1 MAAQSTETSRRVF
14 EEVWNNKKID
24 AVAQLMAAS
33 YVHHDPQCPGV
44 SSGVEGYKQFVSH
57 YLNACRD
64 LHFTIDD
71 EVADEQTIVS
81 RWTATGTH
89 QGDLPGIPRTGRKF
103 SVTGITMARVKNGKF
118 IESWNN
124 WDALGLMQQ
133 LGDLPGEP
141 TSRAAYARSFES

>member
-1 MAAQSTETSRRVF
+1 MAAHSTETSRRVF

-24 AVAQLMAAS
+24 AVDQLMAAS
-33 YVHHDPQCPGV
+33 YVHHDPQSPV
-44 SSGVEGYKQFVSH
+44 VASGVEGYKQFVSH
-57 YLNACRD
+57 YLNAFPD

-124 WDALGLMQQ
+124 WDTLGLMQQ
-133 LGDLPGEP
+133 LGVLPAEA
-141 TSRAAYARSFES
+141 TSRAA

>member
-1 MAAQSTETSRRVF
+1 MAAQSTEISRRVF

-24 AVAQLMAAS
+24 AVDQLMAAS
-33 YVHHDPQCPGV
+33 YVHHDPQSPV
-44 SSGVEGYKQFVSH
+44 TSSGIESYKQFVSH
-57 YLNACRD
+57 YLNAFPD

-124 WDALGLMQQ
+124 WDTLGLMQQ
-133 LGDLPGEP
+133 LGVLPAEA
-141 TSRAAYARSFES
+141 TSRAA

>member
-1 MAAQSTETSRRVF
+1 MAAHSTEISRRVF
-14 EEVWNNKKID
+14 EEIWNHKKLN
-24 AVAQLMAAS
+24 AVDELMAAN
-33 YVHHDPQCPGV
+33 YVHHDPQSPVV
-44 SSGVEGYKQFVSH
+44 SSGTESYKQFVSH
-57 YLNACRD
+57 YLKAFPD

-103 SVTGITMARVKNGKF
+103 SVTGISMARVKNGKF

-124 WDALGLMQQ
+124 WDTLGLMQQ
-133 LGDLPGEP
+133 LGVVPAETKG
-141 TSRAAYARSFES
+141 RAA

>member
-24 AVAQLMAAS
+24 AVDQLMAAG
-33 YVHHDPQCPGV
+33 YVHHDPQSPV
-44 SSGVEGYKQFVSH
+44 ASSGVESYKQFVSH
-57 YLNACRD
+57 YLNAFPD

-103 SVTGITMARVKNGKF
+103 SVTGITMARIQNGKF

-124 WDALGLMQQ
+124 WDTLGLMQQ
-133 LGDLPGEP
+133 LGVLPAEA
-141 TSRAAYARSFES
+141 TSRAA